1 MPPDARIKSLH
12 VLTSMFQKRPNVF
25 PPPPDIIASGIKLV
39 SRIAAGTARRVGA
52 VSDENGF
59 IRWRYGPHRA
69 RDSWTPGNP
78 LRKPDFVFFERDER
92 DALKIRRVSMFPS
105 VFNLL
110 EEGKLIGNVRMS
122 SVLRNRYSIEL
133 DGSKSWTFHMPLYT
147 IYFSGE
153 STTGTDVWVAIG
165 PRENQWNILLAPG
178 LPERPFA
185 AILAF
190 IHNERY
196 FYS

>member
-1 MPPDARIKSLH
+1 
-12 VLTSMFQKRPNVF
+12 
-25 PPPPDIIASGIKLV
+25 LV
-39 SRIAAGTARRVGA
+39 IESPQEQQGGSGA
-52 VSDENGF
+52 VSDQHGF
-59 IRWRYGPHRA
+59 ICWRYGLHRT
-69 RDSWTPGNP
+69 RHSWTLGNP

-92 DALKIRRVSMFPS
+92 DALKIRRVSLFPS

-110 EEGKLIGNVRMS
+110 EEGNLIGTVRMS

-133 DGSKSWTFHMPLYT
+133 DGVKWTFHMPLYT

-153 STTGTDVWVAIG
+153 SRTGTEVWVAMG
-165 PRENQWNILLAPG
+165 PRESQWNILLAPG
-178 LPERPFA
+178 LPERSFA

>member
-1 MPPDARIKSLH
+1 L
-12 VLTSMFQKRPNVF
+12 
-25 PPPPDIIASGIKLV
+25 
-39 SRIAAGTARRVGA
+39 
-52 VSDENGF
+52 
-59 IRWRYGPHRA
+59 
-69 RDSWTPGNP
+69 
-78 LRKPDFVFFERDER
+78 
-92 DALKIRRVSMFPS
+92 FPS

-110 EEGKLIGNVRMS
+110 EEGNLIGTVRMS

-133 DGSKSWTFHMPLYT
+133 DGVKWTFHMPLYT

-153 STTGTDVWVAIG
+153 SRTGTEVWVAMG
-165 PRENQWNILLAPG
+165 PRESQWNILLAPG
-178 LPERPFA
+178 LPERSFA

>member
-1 MPPDARIKSLH
+1 
-12 VLTSMFQKRPNVF
+12 MFQKRPNVF
-25 PPPPDIIASGIKLV
+25 PPPPDIIANGIKLV
-39 SRIAAGTARRVGA
+39 SRIASGTERRVGA
-52 VSDENGF
+52 VSDENGS
-59 IRWRYGPHRA
+59 IRWRYRPHQG
-69 RDSWTPGNP
+69 RDSWTIGNP

-92 DALKIRRVSMFPS
+92 DALKIRRVSLFPS

-110 EEGKLIGNVRMS
+110 EEGNVIGKVRMS
-122 SVLRNRYSIEL
+122 SFLRNRYSIEL

-153 STTGTDVWVAIG
+153 SITGTDVWVAIG

>member
-1 MPPDARIKSLH
+1 MKQPH
-12 VLTSMFQKRPNVF
+12 VPVSMLQKRPNVF
-25 PPPPDIIASGIKLV
+25 PPPPDIIAKGIKLV

-52 VSDENGF
+52 VSDQHGF
-59 IRWRYGPHRA
+59 IRWRYGPHRT
-69 RDSWTPGNP
+69 RHSWTLGNP

-92 DALKIRRVSMFPS
+92 DALKIRRVSLFPS

-110 EEGKLIGNVRMS
+110 EEGNLIGTVRMS

-133 DGSKSWTFHMPLYT
+133 DGVKWTFHMPLYT

-153 STTGTDVWVAIG
+153 SRTGTEVWVAMG
-165 PRENQWNILLAPG
+165 PRESQWNILLAPG
-178 LPERPFA
+178 LPERSFA